1 MDFVYTIDAYTNS
14 PIMLIDRHIGNMGG
28 DYGVMADQFCRELMY
43 LDGMGKKSIQVW
55 INSIGGV
62 VMDGMQIFGA
72 INKCKTPI
80 ETYNLGIA
88 ASSAAFIFQAG
99 SKRVMSDYALMMI
112 HNPFNPEREEEEDEV
127 MSKFKESILTML
139 SNKCKK
145 TRDEVSAMMD
155 AETWFDA
162 WECESYGFCD
172 EIESYD
178 NSLNLSGISDTYNK
192 WQAAATIVNAAIQ
205 KQKFVKMN
213 KVLNYLQL
221 QEGSTEDVV
230 LNAVQAIKNE
240 AEQAKEQLEA
250 VSAQVEALTAEKAEL
265 EAKVAEA
272 EAKEAEAKEAALEAE
287 ATEVVNSYKA
297 RIGEANVEKLV
308 NLYKQSPETTKDLL
322 NGLPLNV
329 VAPKI
334 EDEMPSKGYNM
345 AAIMAEK
352 AKNNN

>member
-1 MDFVYTIDAYTNS
+1 MEFSYTIDAYTNS
-14 PIMLIDRHIGNMGG
+14 PIMLIDRHIGNIGG
-28 DYGVMADQFCRELMY
+28 DYGIMADQFCRELIQ

-72 INKCKTPI
+72 ISRCKTPI

-99 SKRVMSDYALMMI
+99 SKRIMSDYALMMI
-112 HNPFNPEREEEEDEV
+112 HNPFNPEGDDENGV
-127 MSKFKESILTML
+127 MSKFKDSIITML

-145 TRDEVSAMMD
+145 NRKDISSMMD

-162 WECESYGFCD
+162 WDCLEGSFCD

-178 NSLNLSGISDTYNK
+178 NSLNLSGISDINNK
-192 WQAAATIVNAAIQ
+192 WAAAASVVNAAIQ
-205 KQKFVKMN
+205 KQKFTKMN

-230 LNAVQAIKNE
+230 LNAIEAIKNE
-240 AEQAKEQLEA
+240 TEQVKEQLAEVNA
-250 VSAQVEALTAEKAEL
+250 HVEALNAEKAEL
-265 EAKVAEA
+265 EAKVQEA
-272 EAKEAEAKEAALEAE
+272 EAKEAEAKEAAFTAE
-287 ATEVVNSYKA
+287 ATEVVNTFKS
-297 RIGEANVEKLV
+297 RIGEGNVDKWV
-308 NLYKQSPETTKDLL
+308 NLYKSNPETTKELL
-322 NGLPLNV
+322 EGLPLNV

-334 EDEMPSKGYNM
+334 EDEEPSKGYNM

-352 AKNNN
+352 SKNNN